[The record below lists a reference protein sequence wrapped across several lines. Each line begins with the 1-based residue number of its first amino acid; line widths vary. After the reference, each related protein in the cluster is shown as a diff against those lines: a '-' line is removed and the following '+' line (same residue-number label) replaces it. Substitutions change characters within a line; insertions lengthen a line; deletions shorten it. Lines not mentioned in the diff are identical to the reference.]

1 MAARTLHGA
10 RIEVASGALA
20 SLGARLRERWP
31 AHRVACIADA
41 TIAARLGDAART
53 ALGAD
58 VPLLTFPAGEAAKT
72 RETWGTLTDQLLA
85 LGYGRDTV
93 VVGLGG
99 GVTTDLAGFVA
110 ATYLRGVPLV
120 LVPTSLLAMIDAAIG
135 GKTGVDTPA
144 GKNLVGAFHHPDL
157 VLIDPD
163 LLDTLPVSERRAG
176 LAEAIKHGVI
186 ADGAYLDAIEAHAP
200 HLLRDGS
207 VDRAAALAIVTRS
220 VDIKV
225 DIVARDEREAGLRQ
239 VLNVGHTIAHALER
253 ITGYAIRHGEAVA
266 IGMVLEARLAER
278 IGHTP
283 AGLADRIAAVCAAVG
298 LPVTLPP
305 GIDADAV
312 VAATHGDKKSRA
324 GQVRYSLPDGIGTI
338 ATATRGFTVAVP
350 DPDVRRILT
359 EL

>member
-1 MAARTLHGA
+1 MTARTLHGA

-20 SLGARLRERWP
+20 SLGARLRDRWP

-41 TIAARLGDAART
+41 TVAALHGDGIRT
-53 ALGAD
+53 ALGEA

-72 RETWGTLTDQLLA
+72 RETWGALTDQLLA
-85 LGYGRDTV
+85 RGLGRDTV

-144 GKNLVGAFHHPDL
+144 GKNLVGTFHHPGL
-157 VLIDPD
+157 VMIDPA
-163 LLDTLPVSERRAG
+163 LLDTLPVVERRAG

-186 ADGAYLDAIEAHAP
+186 ADAAYLDTIVAQAP
-200 HLLRDGS
+200 QLLRDGPA
-207 VDRAAALAIVTRS
+207 DRAAACAVVERS
-220 VDIKV
+220 VGIKV
-225 DIVARDEREAGLRQ
+225 DVVARDEREAGLRQ
-239 VLNVGHTIAHALER
+239 VLNVGHTIAHALEQV
-253 ITGYAIRHGEAVA
+253 TGYTIRHGEAVA
-266 IGMVLEARLAER
+266 IGMVLEARLSER
-278 IGHTP
+278 IGHAR
-283 AGLADRIAAVCAAVG
+283 AGLADRIAAACTAVA

-305 GIDADAV
+305 GVDVDALI
-312 VAATHGDKKSRA
+312 AATHGDKKSRA

-338 ATATRGFTVAVP
+338 ATASRAFTVAVP
-350 DPDVRRILT
+350 DTDVRRALT